1 MAVQLVAGRRMSS
14 DITTISAISV
24 GNDQWVVEQ
33 LRGRTLTLGQA
44 LAAIRLAEVLPQP
57 RPASDDDPLWADVTD
72 WLDELGLG
80 HAPLTVAGVLGVP
93 CHLAPLPERR
103 GQQLTHRRR
112 FPRWLVR

>member
-1 MAVQLVAGRRMSS
+1 MTIHLVAGRTISS
-14 DITTISAISV
+14 DVTTISAIKV

-57 RPASDDDPLWADVTD
+57 RPARDDDPLWADVTD
-72 WLDELGLG
+72 WLDELGLS
-80 HAPLTVAGVLGVP
+80 HAPLTMAGVLGVP
-93 CHLAPLPERR
+93 CHLAPLPKRR
-103 GQQLTHRRR
+103 DQQLTHRRR